1 MARKILLAD
10 DSVTAQNMGRK
21 ILADAGYDVVTVNYG
36 SAALKIVS
44 EIKPDLIVLDVYMPG
59 FSGLEACQRLKDAE
73 ETAHIPVLLTVGK
86 LEPFKPE
93 EARRVRADGH
103 IVKPF
108 EASELLTAITRLED
122 AMVPPQT
129 AGSRFDGSGRKSD
142 IKPGTD
148 NGWKTRLGF
157 PSKKKKEEKEEA
169 EDFTAGTF
177 RDFRKT
183 KSKTIAAKAAPFKD
197 PDLVPDIPRDITPEE
212 LDALSAVA
220 AKLDG
225 PRAAA
230 EEAAANA
237 TPVVTAAAPAVACGT
252 EVVAADTKPAEK
264 AEAEIPAAPV
274 EAVAADAPA
283 FTVEG
288 VGEVEIPVEHMEL
301 ATDAA
306 VVETRQPGSDPA
318 AGQPAEV
325 EHREK
330 QQAETPHSESQVS
343 ETTISETKV
352 SQNQPAEA
360 PAVSAVVVDTALLA
374 QEAAPVDRNDE
385 PMFAAVPSAAETA
398 LQETAEAKP
407 VEVFAVTNS
416 ETPETTETIATTG
429 AGAAAAKA
437 LESQFE
443 ASQTQIASVAEAP
456 AEMAAQPVTEG
467 ANLQQMMA
475 AEEPVPSDE
484 ELAQALRLLT
494 PATAQLDVSF
504 SPGTPSPGTLAAA
517 GQLLAEAVAR
527 STGSGSRWVAEPV
540 ALSPE
545 EAAISLEA
553 EMIRT
558 FADMHAA
565 TLGSEMEPAKL
576 MAVSA
581 IAAAVENRLAAV
593 EMATSA
599 KASSELATELSAAA
613 QPAGEHNSG
622 DASEQVSEHVSNQNS
637 NDGSDQRGSETTSV
651 ETSAGSAAT
660 PALVPVEAGAGMGN
674 ETGKLGESA
683 PVINLNI
690 APAEAEHLAPEK
702 PAAEAT
708 DSAEKLAEEA
718 PVEEFPAATFADA
731 IGQNVADQ
739 DAVEKS
745 VVSQSE
751 VTRNEFDA
759 AVERDEA
766 PAGGTT
772 ADATAEQS
780 WGSSSQGEEQEAMG
794 KDKDKDK
801 EKDGKSKKTNWHQIH
816 SAPASAAAKG
826 DLVEAAKEAE
836 PAAGE
841 TPKAMAAAA
850 ASAPASAPDASTIAS
865 IVDSVMADLRPK
877 IVEEIAKRL
886 AGK

>member
-1 MARKILLAD
+1 LARKILLAD

-21 ILADAGYDVVTVNYG
+21 ILADAGYDVVTVNNG
-36 SAALKIVS
+36 SAALKKVS

-237 TPVVTAAAPAVACGT
+237 TPIVTATVPSVAAGT
-252 EVVAADTKPAEK
+252 EVVAVDTKPAEK
-264 AEAEIPAAPV
+264 MEAEIPAAPV
-274 EAVAADAPA
+274 KAVAADAPA
-283 FTVEG
+283 FTVED

-330 QQAETPHSESQVS
+330 QHAETPHSESQV
-343 ETTISETKV
+343 SETKV

-385 PMFAAVPSAAETA
+385 PMFAALPSAAETA

-494 PATAQLDVSF
+494 PATAQLDVS
-504 SPGTPSPGTLAAA
+504 SSQGPIPSPGTLAAA
-517 GQLLAEAVAR
+517 GQLLAEEVAR

-553 EMIRT
+553 EMFRT

-637 NDGSDQRGSETTSV
+637 NDGSGQRGSETTSV

-674 ETGKLGESA
+674 ETGKLGESS

-759 AVERDEA
+759 VVERDEA

-794 KDKDKDK
+794 KDKDKEK

-836 PAAGE
+836 PAAEE

>member
-21 ILADAGYDVVTVNYG
+21 ILADAGYDVVTVNNG
-36 SAALKIVS
+36 SAALKKVS

-129 AGSRFDGSGRKSD
+129 AGSRFDASGRKSD

-237 TPVVTAAAPAVACGT
+237 TPIVTATVPSVAAGT
-252 EVVAADTKPAEK
+252 EVVAVDTKPAEK
-264 AEAEIPAAPV
+264 MEAEIPAAPV
-274 EAVAADAPA
+274 KAVAADAPA
-283 FTVEG
+283 FTVED

-330 QQAETPHSESQVS
+330 QHAETPHSESQV
-343 ETTISETKV
+343 SETKV

-360 PAVSAVVVDTALLA
+360 PAVSAVVVDTASLA

-385 PMFAAVPSAAETA
+385 PMFAALPSAAETA

-443 ASQTQIASVAEAP
+443 VSQTQIASVAEAP

-504 SPGTPSPGTLAAA
+504 SPGTPSSGTLAAA

-553 EMIRT
+553 EMFRT

-674 ETGKLGESA
+674 ETGKLGESS

-739 DAVEKS
+739 GAIEKG
-745 VVSQSE
+745 VVSQNE

-759 AVERDEA
+759 VVERDEA

-780 WGSSSQGEEQEAMG
+780 WGSSSQGEGQEAMG
-794 KDKDKDK
+794 KDKD
-801 EKDGKSKKTNWHQIH
+801 KDGKSKKTNWHQIH

-836 PAAGE
+836 PAAEE

>member
-1 MARKILLAD
+1 LARKILLAD

-21 ILADAGYDVVTVNYG
+21 ILADAGYDVVTVNNG
-36 SAALKIVS
+36 SAALKKVS

-129 AGSRFDGSGRKSD
+129 AGSRFDASGRKSD

-237 TPVVTAAAPAVACGT
+237 TPIVTATVPSVAAGT
-252 EVVAADTKPAEK
+252 EVVAVDTKPAEK
-264 AEAEIPAAPV
+264 MEAEIPAAPV
-274 EAVAADAPA
+274 KAVAADAPA
-283 FTVEG
+283 FTVED

-330 QQAETPHSESQVS
+330 QHAETPHSESQV
-343 ETTISETKV
+343 SETKV

-385 PMFAAVPSAAETA
+385 PMFAALPSAAETA

-443 ASQTQIASVAEAP
+443 VSQTQIASVAEAP

-504 SPGTPSPGTLAAA
+504 SPGTPSSGTPAAA

-553 EMIRT
+553 EMFRT

-622 DASEQVSEHVSNQNS
+622 DASEQVSEHLSNQNS

-674 ETGKLGESA
+674 ETGKLGESS

-739 DAVEKS
+739 GAIEKG
-745 VVSQSE
+745 VVSQNE

-759 AVERDEA
+759 VVERDEA

-780 WGSSSQGEEQEAMG
+780 WGSSSQGEGQEAMG
-794 KDKDKDK
+794 KDKD
-801 EKDGKSKKTNWHQIH
+801 KDGKSKKTNWHQIH

-836 PAAGE
+836 PAAEE

>member
-1 MARKILLAD
+1 LARKILLAD

-21 ILADAGYDVVTVNYG
+21 ILADAGYDVVTVNNG
-36 SAALKIVS
+36 SAALKKVS

-177 RDFRKT
+177 RDFRKA
-183 KSKTIAAKAAPFKD
+183 KGKTIAAKAAPFKD

-264 AEAEIPAAPV
+264 TEAEIPAAPV
-274 EAVAADAPA
+274 KAVAADAPA
-283 FTVEG
+283 FTVED

-330 QQAETPHSESQVS
+330 QHAETPHSESQVS

-360 PAVSAVVVDTALLA
+360 PAVSAVVVDTASLA

-385 PMFAAVPSAAETA
+385 PMFAALPSAAETA

-494 PATAQLDVSF
+494 PATAQLDVS
-504 SPGTPSPGTLAAA
+504 SSQGPIPSPGTLAAA
-517 GQLLAEAVAR
+517 GQLLAEAAAR

-553 EMIRT
+553 EMFRT

-674 ETGKLGESA
+674 ETGKLGESS

-739 DAVEKS
+739 GAIEKG

-751 VTRNEFDA
+751 VTRNESDA

-766 PAGGTT
+766 PAGGTM
-772 ADATAEQS
+772 AEATAEQS
-780 WGSSSQGEEQEAMG
+780 WGSSSQGEGQEAMG
-794 KDKDKDK
+794 KDKD
-801 EKDGKSKKTNWHQIH
+801 KDGKSKKTNWHQIH

-836 PAAGE
+836 PAAEE

>member
-21 ILADAGYDVVTVNYG
+21 ILADAGYDVVTVNNG
-36 SAALKIVS
+36 SAALKKVS

-237 TPVVTAAAPAVACGT
+237 TPIVTATVPSVAAGT
-252 EVVAADTKPAEK
+252 EVVAVDTKPAEK
-264 AEAEIPAAPV
+264 MEAEIPAAPV
-274 EAVAADAPA
+274 KAVAADAPA

-330 QQAETPHSESQVS
+330 QHAETPHSESQV
-343 ETTISETKV
+343 SETKV

-385 PMFAAVPSAAETA
+385 PMFAALPSAAETA

-504 SPGTPSPGTLAAA
+504 SPGTPSSGTLAAA

-553 EMIRT
+553 EMFRT

-674 ETGKLGESA
+674 ETWKLGESS

-739 DAVEKS
+739 GAIEKG
-745 VVSQSE
+745 VVSQNE

-759 AVERDEA
+759 VVERDEA

-780 WGSSSQGEEQEAMG
+780 WGSSSQGEGQEAMG
-794 KDKDKDK
+794 KDKDK

-836 PAAGE
+836 PAAEE